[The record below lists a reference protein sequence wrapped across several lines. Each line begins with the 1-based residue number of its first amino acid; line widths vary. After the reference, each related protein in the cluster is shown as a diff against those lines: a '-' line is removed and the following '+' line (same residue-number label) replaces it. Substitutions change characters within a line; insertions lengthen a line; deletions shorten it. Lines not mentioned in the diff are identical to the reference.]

1 MPKPLITDYPS
12 YFGKYIDLV
21 EEEDVKKAFQNQDA
35 FIKSFFASIPE
46 IKASYAYADGKW
58 TVKQLLQHLID
69 AERIFSYRALWV
81 ARKAEAPL
89 PGFDEN
95 TFAQLAD
102 GSNRTLKDLIDEL
115 IAVRASTQHLFYSLR
130 EDELQY
136 KGISNTHPVTVN
148 AIGFITLGHIMH
160 HKTIL
165 EERYL

>member
-1 MPKPLITDYPS
+1 MPRPLPTDYAP
-12 YFGKYIDLV
+12 YFANYINLV
-21 EEEDVKKAFQNQDA
+21 NDEDVKQAFQNQD
-35 FIKSFFASIPE
+35 SLMQTFFASIPE
-46 IKASYAYADGKW
+46 TKASYAYADGKW

-95 TFAQLAD
+95 IFAQLAD
-102 GSNRTLKDLIDEL
+102 GTNRTLKGLIDEL
-115 IAVRASTQHLFYSLR
+115 ITVRNATRLLFYSFK
-130 EDELQY
+130 EEELQY

-148 AIGFITLGHIMH
+148 AIGFISIGHILH
-160 HKTIL
+160 HKKNL